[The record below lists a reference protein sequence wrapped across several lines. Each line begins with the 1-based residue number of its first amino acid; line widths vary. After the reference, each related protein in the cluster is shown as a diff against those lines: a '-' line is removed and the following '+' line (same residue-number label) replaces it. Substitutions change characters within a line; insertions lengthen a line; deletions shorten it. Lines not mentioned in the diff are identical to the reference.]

1 VSTRSFSCG
10 GCSKRRSSLPTPV
23 RAFCRR
29 VQRPPLAHSS
39 PAPCT
44 CPPKPAVPL
53 STSNPLTPGRAPAPG
68 SLSHGLRGH
77 KTACAETITAVP
89 TRVTSPK
96 QQRRRRPEISVLGG
110 ALGPAAVRDPCSP
123 QRAIHSPQAAKCDHL
138 GCPGSPSALRIPAA
152 TQRHTYVSA
161 PGPRPA
167 HGLET
172 QERAGGHA
180 VRRIQRPQTACRSP
194 PEPGESART
203 RRRQEPPFC
212 RRFSSACIRHR
223 GGVQQPPTATA
234 TGPPYDGGRRHAH
247 HSGPNIP
254 PQLTL
259 GVSLKAPPAHGPWR
273 MPRPAQRHHPRPRR
287 RGSPRRR
294 AGRGSVTMAMGGGPP
309 LHRRPRGAGA
319 AEITSWAVSGAPH
332 MSPTPIWLVGIVT
345 RRPSGRRGDGGDR
358 GAAPPA
364 HAFGLP
370 PPLRFCSA
378 RAYRQWLSGT
388 AHAKGR
394 RGMVAVGYGARG

>member
-194 PEPGESART
+194 PRARRVSAHSAAARAAVLPT
-203 RRRQEPPFC
+203 LLLGLYPAPRQRAAASHSRSRR
-212 RRFSSACIRHR
+212 
-223 GGVQQPPTATA
+223 AT
-234 TGPPYDGGRRHAH
+234 
-247 HSGPNIP
+247 
-254 PQLTL
+254 L
-259 GVSLKAPPAHGPWR
+259 
-273 MPRPAQRHHPRPRR
+273 
-287 RGSPRRR
+287 RRR
-294 AGRGSVTMAMGGGPP
+294 AAACPPQRAKPTSAAYLGGVLEGPARPWPMA
-309 LHRRPRGAGA
+309 HAKTRP
-319 AEITSWAVSGAPH
+319 
-332 MSPTPIWLVGIVT
+332 
-345 RRPSGRRGDGGDR
+345 
-358 GAAPPA
+358 AAPPSA
-364 HAFGLP
+364 SATGLSAAP
-370 PPLRFCSA
+370 RWERLRDHGHGGRPSPTQTAPRGGRSRGYLVGGERSASHVPYPDLAGRHRDQAAIGATGVTGAAALNSLFYRSRVQPLSVTAQPQRRPGCLLH
-378 RAYRQWLSGT
+378 RASC
-388 AHAKGR
+388 
-394 RGMVAVGYGARG
+394 

>member
-1 VSTRSFSCG
+1 MGRPHAAMQRQQPSSSVPEAAHTPQQPLQQHTPRRQQRDGTDTAHYKHHNQVGSGIHGAGRPQGTQANKTEGPGGADST
-10 GCSKRRSSLPTPV
+10 GCHRE
-23 RAFCRR
+23 A
-29 VQRPPLAHSS
+29 A
-39 PAPCT
+39 
-44 CPPKPAVPL
+44 
-53 STSNPLTPGRAPAPG
+53 
-68 SLSHGLRGH
+68 
-77 KTACAETITAVP
+77 
-89 TRVTSPK
+89 TSPK
-96 QQRRRRPEISVLGG
+96 QRRRRRPKISVLGG
-110 ALGPAAVRDPCSP
+110 ALGTAAVRDPCSP
-123 QRAIHSPQAAKCDHL
+123 QRAKHSPQADKCDHL
-138 GCPGSPSALRIPAA
+138 GCPSPPSALRIPAA

-212 RRFSSACIRHR
+212 RRFSSACTRHR
-223 GGVQQPPTATA
+223 GGVQQPPTAA
-234 TGPPYDGGRRHAH
+234 EPPYDGGRRHAH
-247 HSGPNIP
+247 HSGPNLP

-319 AEITSWAVSGAPH
+319 AETTSWAVGGAPH
-332 MSPTPIWLVGIVT
+332 MSPTPIWLVGIVA
-345 RRPSGRRGDGGDR
+345 RRPSGRRG
-358 GAAPPA
+358 
-364 HAFGLP
+364 
-370 PPLRFCSA
+370 
-378 RAYRQWLSGT
+378 
-388 AHAKGR
+388 
-394 RGMVAVGYGARG
+394 